1 MRKKIILSLA
11 AAPLAVAGIA
21 TATNLSFQKDSHAYD
36 DELLAIGAPR
46 NLSIDETKA
55 SLGSHKLLVEMEDE
69 SKFDELGIENYKN
82 LISKYYIVRFN
93 SLEDTIE
100 GYKTLEGVA
109 NHLSI
114 NYPTVSATDDS
125 YELHKAAIPGG
136 TYTWYGTQT
145 VGIDNFVG
153 GDNYVIAGIIDDG
166 FNVNHSV
173 FDNKLRLDLTS
184 ETTVNGNFAGTEFG
198 HGTAT
203 AGVLAGGTSGNVG
216 IAPIPVSEE
225 GSLGILEGLQY
236 LNDVV
241 GARVASLS
249 LGWYMDEMSAED
261 LELTESV
268 MEAFKNSGMIIVGA
282 IGNDN
287 SSVKVLYPSASEHS
301 ICVGA
306 TNESDEVTEF
316 SSYGPTVDFVAPGDN
331 VIAAKASTNTE
342 YEISGGTSFSAPL
355 TAAAIADVLTVNNT
369 LTYDGVYQY
378 LVDNAKDLY
387 WGGRDDTSGYGRVY
401 INNATI
407 SNNYEHYHVDPD
419 AITITLGDLSD
430 DGDTIDISATSNT
443 GKKIVAYQFF
453 GGIDVE
459 NMPTKYIAVD
469 TPASS
474 IESPFDVSAAGGYTI
489 WFVDED
495 GAVMGAGFESSGHHD
510 VIKDEPPHIGEV
522 RLTIDGCKN
531 DELCTVTI
539 DADITDDNG
548 ISKISYYVGDSE
560 NSLQTIDGNTFT
572 GHDGDVKFWKIVAT
586 DTAGHDAETNINRYE
601 IKSEKTSSADTGDN
615 SGDNS
620 GTGSDDKPSPNPGT
634 GDNSGDNSGTDSDN
648 KPSPNPTP
656 GNNSSDS
663 SNGNSNN
670 NSSDSSNNNSSTNSN
685 IAKDSSSSSQKS
697 ASNPNTGS
705 KKLVYVPAA
714 AVFGIIGYALIAKRF
729 KR

>member
-1 MRKKIILSLA
+1 MRKKVILSLA

-100 GYKTLEGVA
+100 GYKTLEGA
-109 NHLSI
+109 TNHLSI
-114 NYPTVSATDDS
+114 NYPTVSATDDG

-136 TYTWYGTQT
+136 TYTWYGTQK

-173 FDNKLRLDLTS
+173 FGNKLRLDLTS
-184 ETTVNGNFAGTEFG
+184 ETTINGNFAGTEFG

-216 IAPIPVSEE
+216 IAPIPVSEP
-225 GSLGILEGLQY
+225 GSLGIFEGLYY

-241 GARVASLS
+241 DARVVSLS

-261 LELTESV
+261 LELAENV

-287 SSVKVLYPSASEHS
+287 SSVKVLYPSGSEHA

-306 TNESDEVTEF
+306 TNEGDDVTDF

-331 VIAAKASTNTE
+331 VLAAKASTNTE

-355 TAAAIADVLTVNNT
+355 TAAAVADVLTVNNT
-369 LTYDGVYQY
+369 LTFDGVYQY
-378 LVDNAKDLY
+378 LADNARDLY
-387 WGGRDDTSGYGRVY
+387 WDGYDETSGYGRVY

-407 SNNYEHYHVDPD
+407 SNNYEHYHVDPN
-419 AITITLGDLSD
+419 AITITLGDFSD

-459 NMPTKYIAVD
+459 NMPTKYIAVG

-474 IESPFDVSAAGGYTI
+474 IESPFDVSTAGGYTI

-495 GAVMGAGFESSGHHD
+495 GAVMGSGFEAPGHHD
-510 VIKDEPPHIGEV
+510 IVKDEPPHIGEV

-572 GHDGDVKFWKIVAT
+572 GHDGDVKFWKIVVT
-586 DTAGHDAETNINRYE
+586 DTAGHNAQTNINRYE
-601 IKSEKTSSADTGDN
+601 IKSEKTSNADTGDN
-615 SGDNS
+615 SGD
-620 GTGSDDKPSPNPGT
+620 D
-634 GDNSGDNSGTDSDN
+634 SGTDSSN
-648 KPSPNPTP
+648 NPSPTP
-656 GNNSSDS
+656 APGTNSSDS
-663 SNGNSNN
+663 PNS
-670 NSSDSSNNNSSTNSN
+670 NSSTNSN
-685 IAKDSSSSSQKS
+685 VAKGSSNSSQKS

-705 KKLVYVPAA
+705 KKLAYVPAA
-714 AVFGIIGYALIAKRF
+714 TIFGIIGYALIAKRF